1 MPIESRATVSQK
13 NKNRE
18 LRVESDSKYNRY
30 ESISVGQNN
39 ASPGKT
45 KLNCRGQNGVRKPKS
60 QERTQ
65 YRIAVANNNSRVY
78 DRHVLRADGPNTV

>member
-18 LRVESDSKYNRY
+18 LRVESDSEYNRY
-30 ESISVGQNN
+30 ESICVGQNN

-45 KLNCRGQNGVRKPKS
+45 KLIAEGRIECESQRAKS
-60 QERTQ
+60 
-65 YRIAVANNNSRVY
+65 V
-78 DRHVLRADGPNTV
+78 PNTG